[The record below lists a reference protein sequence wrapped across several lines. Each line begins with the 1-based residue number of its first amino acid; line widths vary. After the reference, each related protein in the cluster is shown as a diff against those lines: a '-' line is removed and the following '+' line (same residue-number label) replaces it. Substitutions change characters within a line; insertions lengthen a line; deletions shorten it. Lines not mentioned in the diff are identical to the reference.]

1 MRVTAHI
8 FTLVI
13 CFYRSFQYIVMRVQC
28 SLQEL
33 CLDKIAYYLPKKA
46 HIEKLPLPLHMK
58 KALNEYVYV
67 CED

>member
-1 MRVTAHI
+1 
-8 FTLVI
+8 
-13 CFYRSFQYIVMRVQC
+13 MRVQC

-58 KALNEYVYV
+58 KALNEYVYI